1 MEKKSQRWFESVSYP
16 YDLHVFEQ
24 AGMIRV
30 GIEYEDCLS
39 VYEYFFIDFEVIK
52 NQQRQ
57 HPIRLELE
65 KNINEHKKRFLP
77 HIQLSALEQV
87 HPLWQARQNWPRTY
101 MVRYGLCHMVVSPQ
115 KGSESRFFS
124 KRRLLVCPL
133 IITPSSHQ
141 AKKRRPMKGVLAHY
155 PYPLQDAHYA
165 PKLCVYIY
173 GSVYESILSQ
183 LGGRHPDNAMK
194 LHNDDQN
201 PEFFTLDNLLS
212 HPDQDPF
219 GMTSQLDYFLA
230 ANVRYPILLVRYD
243 VLNNLEALH
252 KLEIVMSELAGVQYN
267 FIFLFVENY
276 KRKPSLE
283 SISNATLREQFV
295 LRYSGLS
302 EIFNSQPLIRLLMP
316 TL

>member
-1 MEKKSQRWFESVSYP
+1 MASET
-16 YDLHVFEQ
+16 
-24 AGMIRV
+24 
-30 GIEYEDCLS
+30 
-39 VYEYFFIDFEVIK
+39 
-52 NQQRQ
+52 
-57 HPIRLELE
+57 ELAKDIHGE
-65 KNINEHKKRFLP
+65 I
-77 HIQLSALEQV
+77 
-87 HPLWQARQNWPRTY
+87 W
-101 MVRYGLCHMVVSPQ
+101 VVSH
-115 KGSESRFFS
+115 GGVSSERFRESIFLQEKALGLPVNHHTKLTS
-124 KRRLLVCPL
+124 G
-133 IITPSSHQ
+133 Q
-141 AKKRRPMKGVLAHY
+141 KRRPMKGVLAHY

-276 KRKPSLE
+276 KRKSSLE